1 MISDQFRR
9 SGWVTS
15 LSPTLY
21 LAPFS
26 LTGII
31 WNARKNITWIR
42 GKTVSFVF
50 KSKKQLVIKTFDC
63 LTMKPFEIFYT
74 EKKFQLYKI
83 RQAKATLDSY
93 ISCNTAIPF
102 VLQRIN
108 RLTLCPRHI
117 SLKRFELCNNKY
129 NG

>member
-1 MISDQFRR
+1 MISNQFRR

-42 GKTVSFVF
+42 GKTVSFVL
-50 KSKKQLVIKTFDC
+50 SLKKELVIKTFDC

-74 EKKFQLYKI
+74 ENKFQLYKI

-117 SLKRFELCNNKY
+117 SLKRFELCNYKY